1 MLKYT
6 VKIAWDTEYEFGD
19 GGTALKFAEIAV
31 GHSVTER
38 SKSVSIVITNDV
50 IDDIEELEEVEA
62 DE

>member
-6 VKIAWDTEYEFGD
+6 VKISWDTEYEFHDGD
-19 GGTALKFAEIAV
+19 TALKFAEIAV
-31 GHSVTER
+31 GHSVTDR